1 MLEEVVVEG
10 RHLDLRGAARSASEG
25 VVGKQ
30 DLELRPLLRPGDV
43 LEAVPGLIVT
53 QHSGSGKSN
62 QMFLRGFNLDH
73 GTDFATWVDDMPVNM
88 RAHGHGQGYTDIN
101 FLIPETLRSV
111 GYVKGPYHAEL
122 GDFSSAGGAHIRL
135 VDSLQASTVKLGMG
149 GNGFRRALA
158 MGNVDTGTGT
168 LLGAVEA
175 QAYDGPWRDIS
186 EDVEK
191 LNGLLRYSG
200 EARGR
205 DWRVTGMVYDNQWNS
220 ADQIPQRAV
229 DAGLIDEL
237 GSLDTTLGG
246 TSSRASLSA
255 GLGWGPDEA
264 RTEFSAYA
272 IDYDM
277 RLWSNFTY
285 LLDNPVE
292 GDQFEQ
298 VDKRSIFGGGWRSHW
313 QSDGALAALQH
324 MAGAELRYDDI
335 DEVGLYNT
343 QARRR
348 IGRTR
353 SDQVDVAS
361 LGVFYELEWQLTQRL
376 RSVLGLRGDYYRFD
390 VASDNPA
397 NSGDTD
403 DAILSPKASLIYRL
417 NDVSEAYLSG
427 GYGFHSN
434 DARGTT
440 ITVDPANGEPVE
452 AVDPLVRS
460 RGAELGLKSLI
471 GGSLNTSLALWYLE
485 LDSELLFVGDAGNT
499 EASRASQR
507 WGIEFNNFW
516 RLNEVWSLEADLAWT
531 DAHFDDNDP
540 AGDEIPGALD
550 FVATGALAARYPG
563 GWFGSLRARYFS
575 DAPLIEDGS
584 VESEGSTMVNLALG
598 YGTGSWQVQLDA
610 LNLLDSDDHDIDYFY
625 ASRLPGEAAEG
636 IEDIHYHVFE
646 PRQLRLYLSY
656 SF

>member
-1 MLEEVVVEG
+1 
-10 RHLDLRGAARSASEG
+10 
-25 VVGKQ
+25 
-30 DLELRPLLRPGDV
+30 
-43 LEAVPGLIVT
+43 
-53 QHSGSGKSN
+53 
-62 QMFLRGFNLDH
+62 
-73 GTDFATWVDDMPVNM
+73 
-88 RAHGHGQGYTDIN
+88 
-101 FLIPETLRSV
+101 
-111 GYVKGPYHAEL
+111 
-122 GDFSSAGGAHIRL
+122 
-135 VDSLQASTVKLGMG
+135 
-149 GNGFRRALA
+149 FRRALA

-246 TSSRASLSA
+246 KSSRASLSA

-313 QSDGALAALQH
+313 QSDGALGALQH

-610 LNLLDSDDHDIDYFY
+610 L
-625 ASRLPGEAAEG
+625 
-636 IEDIHYHVFE
+636 
-646 PRQLRLYLSY
+646 
-656 SF
+656 